1 MKKNNF
7 LNWFNVKW
15 LFDPS
20 IFIFTIYLTLFK
32 VLSILRGILIY
43 VIYETQVQLLS
54 CSISNHE
61 YEILWMLTQARKLL
75 FFLNWYLQLQSFD
88 PIPTILKV
96 IVQVLQ
102 TIYILYRETKR
113 KISVKTVTMLPTNSK
128 YTNAYESTNKNNV
141 QYI

>member
-54 CSISNHE
+54 CSICNHE
-61 YEILWMLTQARKLL
+61 YEIIWMLTQARELL
-75 FFLNWYLQLQSFD
+75 FFLNWFLQLQSFD